1 MHLSYRGRRN
11 VRTLEREEFYKN
23 LRDMVILQ
31 NKYNQTQQFAI
42 SGPHNYAGFDFRS
55 EFLYM

>member
-11 VRTLEREEFYKN
+11 VRIVEREEFYKN

-31 NKYNQTQQFAI
+31 NKYNNLQYPVHTSMLALI
-42 SGPHNYAGFDFRS
+42 SDQNSYTCR
-55 EFLYM
+55 

>member
-1 MHLSYRGRRN
+1 
-11 VRTLEREEFYKN
+11 
-23 LRDMVILQ
+23 MVILQ

-55 EFLYM
+55 EFLYMQITTREDAFDSSCVLFDDNNL